1 MLTPQE
7 INEKKFYYKNY
18 NNIRYTTKNY
28 SRDIGTEK
36 IAEKGSDSTVYIECL
51 IRKDKLAKIN
61 KQKEKN

>member
-1 MLTPQE
+1 MVKTFLDS
-7 INEKKFYYKNY
+7 

-51 IRKDKLAKIN
+51 IRKDKLTKIN